1 MEKKELVLEV
11 PGKRVYATEEPLI
24 RTVKFTGEYADV
36 RNAMHCFLSKGFS
49 DAEVT
54 CNFLGQTGETEHDA
68 LKVLEI
74 PMTLTVVHGGEE
86 PAYAYYAE
94 RDGKEVP
101 MERNELI
108 GAVVIEDA
116 LLNMEDTGR
125 YVWDLLDNYFAQF
138 DISLG
143 QIDLR
148 FGHVM
153 EHFVV
158 MCGDFTPETMH
169 LFEPESGKRY
179 WDGKG
184 GMDNAYEKLLARM
197 GISR

>member
-1 MEKKELVLEV
+1 MEKIELLLEL

-24 RTVKFTGEYADV
+24 HRVEFTGEYGDV

-54 CNFLGQTGETEHDA
+54 CNYLGQVSGTEHDA

-74 PMTLTVVHGGEE
+74 PMTLTVVHGGDE
-86 PAYAYYAE
+86 PAYAYYVE
-94 RDGKEVP
+94 QDGKEVP
-101 MERNELI
+101 VERSQVI
-108 GAVVIEDA
+108 GTAVIEDA

-125 YVWDLLDNYFAQF
+125 YVWDMVNNYFAQF

-153 EHFVV
+153 EHFIV

-179 WDGKG
+179 WNGEG
-184 GMDNAYEKLLARM
+184 GMEHAYEKLLARM
-197 GISR
+197 GVER